1 MGITRI
7 VSVIGDVESGK
18 STLIG
23 VITRGCLDDGDG
35 LARMQVFRHRH
46 EIENG
51 RTSSISEHTIGVTPD
66 GRFCCA
72 DDFDDFGDGEFSD
85 DERAD
90 DDDFNAGSSSR
101 KAAAD
106 AATRYVTL
114 SDLAGHKKYFKVTAS
129 GLASQFPD
137 YAMLVV
143 DTTSGVQPMTREH
156 LRIAAALEVR
166 AQAVSASTKLQTNG
180 QDAIHAGGGF
190 CGADQDRSCER

>member
-1 MGITRI
+1 LVLVPTLPT
-7 VSVIGDVESGK
+7 VSVIGDVECGK

-23 VITRGCLDDGDG
+23 VLTRGCLDDGHG

-66 GRFCCA
+66 GRFCSA
-72 DDFDDFGDGEFSD
+72 DDFDDFGDGEFSGDEQLYD
-85 DERAD
+85 DGGD
-90 DDDFNAGSSSR
+90 HLGGR

-143 DTTSGVQPMTREH
+143 DATSGVQPMTREH
-156 LRIAAALEVR
+156 LRIAAALEV
-166 AQAVSASTKLQTNG
+166 AFASFVQ
-180 QDAIHAGGGF
+180 GF
-190 CGADQDRSCER
+190 VRS